1 MENHS
6 GLSLPRPISY
16 CMQTLNP
23 YAFYPTSVREQHEGA
38 CSTRRGKPEAENNTK
53 AGRGAVLLTRTKYLN
68 KESRSGP
75 VTVAMAGHSPVITKQ
90 VCSAERGLGPGQR
103 AKSACQGQNQGGMH
117 NHSCSM
123 TQAQNQDDSL
133 SLSPGPRSGE
143 RLPKEAS
150 HSSSQGLH
158 HIRAGPE
165 SRQPDSQDGEDAC
178 W

>member
-1 MENHS
+1 
-6 GLSLPRPISY
+6 
-16 CMQTLNP
+16 MQSLNP
-23 YAFYPTSVREQHEGA
+23 YACYPTSVREQHEGA
-38 CSTRRGKPEAENNTK
+38 CSTRRDKPEAEDNTK

-68 KESRSGP
+68 KESRSGL

-103 AKSACQGQNQGGMH
+103 AKSAGQGQNQGGMH

-133 SLSPGPRSGE
+133 SLSPGPRKSGE

-158 HIRAGPE
+158 RFRAGPE
-165 SRQPDSQDGEDAC
+165 SRQPDSQDGGGC
-178 W
+178 MLVVPSCPGN